1 MGEFERYF
9 TEKGREQG
17 MKQGM
22 KQGRKE
28 EKLEN
33 IKALMESLKVSAQE
47 AMGLLKITPEEQ
59 QKLGSEQLEDKLYDI
74 KKDFKKHVKPII
86 QEQMFVCSTFNNMNF
101 SYLTLFIC
109 N

>member
-1 MGEFERYF
+1 MLEFGIIKKDYFLFRTNLQGSVFMGEFERYF

-59 QKLGSEQLEDKLYDI
+59 QKLLPL
-74 KKDFKKHVKPII
+74 
-86 QEQMFVCSTFNNMNF
+86 
-101 SYLTLFIC
+101 L
-109 N
+109 

>member
-1 MGEFERYF
+1 
-9 TEKGREQG
+9 

-59 QKLGSEQLEDKLYDI
+59 QKLLPL
-74 KKDFKKHVKPII
+74 
-86 QEQMFVCSTFNNMNF
+86 
-101 SYLTLFIC
+101 L
-109 N
+109 